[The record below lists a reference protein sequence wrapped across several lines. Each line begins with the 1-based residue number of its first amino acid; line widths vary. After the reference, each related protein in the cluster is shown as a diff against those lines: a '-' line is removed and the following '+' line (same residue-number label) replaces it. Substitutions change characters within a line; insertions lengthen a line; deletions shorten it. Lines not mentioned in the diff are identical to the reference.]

1 MESQS
6 LLALQFMAKNFLK
19 FEYLLLFAVFII
31 ATCGLIYELVAGTLA
46 SYLLG
51 DSVKQFSFIIGVYL
65 FSMGIGS
72 YFAKFVKKNQLNT
85 FVEIEILV
93 GVIGGLSSVILF
105 ILFEKVDYFQFIL
118 YLLVF
123 VTGCLVGLE
132 IPLLMNI
139 LKEKVKFSDLVSNV
153 FTFDYIGALLAS
165 VLFPLVLVP
174 KLGVMKTSLFF
185 GMINVSVAIILCF
198 LLSKDLKRPILLKL
212 KAIGAFVLLLL
223 TFFFSDQ
230 ILSYSE
236 QKLYGENIIFTKATQ
251 YQRIVLTHTK
261 NDYKL
266 YLNNNLQFSSADEYR
281 YHEALVHPVMANA
294 KNIENILVLG
304 GGDGLAVREILK
316 YKEVKKIT
324 LVDLDEGMTKLFA
337 SNTILTKFN
346 DNSLTNPKV
355 KVINRD
361 AFLWVKEE
369 KNQYDAIIIDF
380 PDPSNYS
387 LGKLYSLNFYKSLKK
402 IVAPE
407 AAIVIQTTSPYF
419 APKSFWCINNTVNE
433 VFPNADAYHVY
444 VPSFGEWGYTIAS
457 NNNTADFSKVNRK
470 VSGLKYYDYQYK
482 KLNFFPKD
490 MKAKDLEINRLD
502 NQILVRYFDE
512 EWGKL

>member
-1 MESQS
+1 
-6 LLALQFMAKNFLK
+6 MAKNFLK

-93 GVIGGLSSVILF
+93 GIIGGLSSVILF
-105 ILFEKVDYFQFIL
+105 VLFDKVDYFQFIL

-165 VLFPLVLVP
+165 VLFPLFLVP
-174 KLGVMKTSLFF
+174 QLGVMKTSLFF
-185 GMINVSVAIILCF
+185 GMINVSVAIALCF
-198 LLSKDLKRPILLKL
+198 LLSKDLKKPALLKF
-212 KAIGAFVLLLL
+212 KAIFAFAVLLFV
-223 TFFFSDQ
+223 FFFSDQ

-236 QKLYGENIIFTKATQ
+236 QKLYGENIIFTKATP

-281 YHEALVHPVMANA
+281 YHEALVHPAMSNA
-294 KNIENILVLG
+294 KSVENVLVLG

-316 YKEVKKIT
+316 YKEVKNIT
-324 LVDLDEGMTKLFA
+324 LVDLDEGMTTLFA
-337 SNTILTKFN
+337 TNTILKNFN
-346 DNSLTNPKV
+346 QGSLTNPKV
-355 KVINRD
+355 TVFNSD
-361 AFLWVKEE
+361 AFLWTKEE
-369 KNQYDAIIIDF
+369 KSKYDVVIIDF

-387 LGKLYSLNFYKSLKK
+387 LGKLYSLNFYKSLQK
-402 IVAPE
+402 ITNPE
-407 AAIVIQTTSPYF
+407 TVIVIQTTSPYF
-419 APKSFWCINNTVNE
+419 APKSFWCINNTAKE

-444 VPSFGEWGYTIAS
+444 VPSFGEWGYTIAC
-457 NNNTADFSKVNRK
+457 NDMAHDFAQINRK
-470 VSGLKYYDYQYK
+470 VDNLRYYDYQYK

-490 MKAKDLEINRLD
+490 MMAKNLEINRLD